1 MRSCIGAPFHSHM
14 QFERL
19 LHLGVD
25 EDAQNSCGRS
35 RDSGAARSLEETHYF
50 ALEVQGSARLNRG
63 HRNRV
68 AAVTV
73 ARIANDPRV

>member
-1 MRSCIGAPFHSHM
+1 MPSSMGTSLVEGGPPLERPAPLGM
-14 QFERL
+14 KLAAPPVRYA
-19 LHLGVD
+19 HL
-25 EDAQNSCGRS
+25 AQTRS
-35 RDSGAARSLEETHYF
+35 REDTRYF

-73 ARIANDPRV
+73 ARIAKDPRV